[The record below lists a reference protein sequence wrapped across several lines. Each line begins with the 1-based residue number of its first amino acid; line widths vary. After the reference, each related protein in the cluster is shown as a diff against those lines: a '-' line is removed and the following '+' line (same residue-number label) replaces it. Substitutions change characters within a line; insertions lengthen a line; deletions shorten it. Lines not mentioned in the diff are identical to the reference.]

1 MIKVTVRY
9 GDHYTDIRFP
19 CTENVLQA
27 AVLRLGSADPGNME
41 LFVSDV
47 SFPEELEVL
56 QDRFVNLDELN
67 YLGRRLAGFFGDEQP
82 RFAEAVKLEGATTVR
97 EMINIAC
104 DVYRYALI
112 TDVSDPA
119 KVGAEYVMQTEGSV
133 PVDYKSDPKYAAI
146 GKELMQSGRGVF
158 TDQGILF
165 VNTERPLEQQ
175 YTGSTFPSYLDD
187 PNCFMIAEISH
198 KGQSAYV
205 NLPCERL
212 TLEKALYRLGVAD
225 AADCQISLDYF
236 STTESAFHDLCVRTL
251 ETEGIFALNHWCEAV
266 CNHVKPENHM
276 AFVAAFTASGM
287 DSTLDAVKV
296 AENIDSFYYAK
307 GVKNEADLGK
317 WWLENY
323 SQFTISPELQQFF
336 DYKEYGEYLI
346 QFLDVHYLES
356 GDCVFLEDTTM
367 DEVLGIGLDEDMGMG
382 GMQ

>member
-9 GDHYTDIRFP
+9 GDRCADIRFP
-19 CTENVLQA
+19 CKDSELQA
-27 AVLRLGSADPGNME
+27 KLDTIRRHDTEDME
-41 LFVSDV
+41 LFVSAV
-47 SFPEELEVL
+47 HFPEELKVL
-56 QDRFVNLDELN
+56 EDRFVDLDELN
-67 YLGRRLAGFFGDEQP
+67 YLGRRLDGFFGDEHP

-119 KVGAEYVMQTEGSV
+119 KVGAEYVLQTEGSV
-133 PVDYKSDPKYAAI
+133 PADYKSDPKYAAI

-187 PNCFMIAEISH
+187 PNCLMITEISH
-198 KGQSAYV
+198 QGQSAYV

-212 TLEKALYRLGVAD
+212 TLEKALHRLGAAD

-236 STTESAFHDLCVRTL
+236 STESSFQDLCIRTL

-266 CNHVKPENHM
+266 CNYVKPENHM

-287 DSTLDAVKV
+287 NSTLDAVKV

-307 GVKNEADLGK
+307 GVKNEADLGR
-317 WWLENY
+317 WWLEHY

-336 DYKEYGEYLI
+336 DYKEYGEYLS

-356 GDCVFLEDTTM
+356 GDCIFLDGTTM
-367 DEVLGIGLDEDMGMG
+367 DEVLGIAPAEDVGMG
-382 GMQ
+382 GLQ